1 MASLTN
7 TLDLNLLQAANRAS
21 AALRDTDFSEAAVFE
36 AYASQLTSLGLRC
49 FILRATGTANQFHVQ
64 LLPLPIEEQPHQQEN
79 ASGQNG
85 RLLDLSHHPAI
96 SEAIVTGPDHP
107 IYLPQEAAGDLLR
120 ALESSLP
127 EVVTALSNMPAV
139 VAGILSEKEI
149 IGLLAVFGSELAAS
163 DAAGLGAFAAHLG
176 TAHANAA
183 LFASLKETKEILGM
197 LTTYVEEIFWMSAP
211 GKGVTYASPA
221 YERVWGRTV
230 ESLYA
235 DPSSFVEDIHPDDVG
250 QIKELFG
257 GLSESPYDLEVRIF
271 RPEGEIR
278 WVRIRGFPLKDQH
291 GNTFM
296 VGTAQD
302 TTPQKAA
309 EASQLKIQERL
320 MVVSTI
326 LDALIAASDI
336 DQAMKVVAAGLKQI
350 AGCSD
355 VTVEAS
361 GESTV
366 DSAAIRNVSAGQPH
380 VTPDLSAELSFPA
393 EQKLFARG
401 VRSRVNLPLRA
412 NNEII
417 GALVLAWT
425 IPNGLEPELLPI
437 LQQIADAVALM
448 LDKQRLYTGAQR
460 RSEQLTTLQELTR
473 SLRTATSVQS
483 VLEIVLDS
491 TMSMLDCSHVAIAL
505 PIDNYSRLHLTL
517 AERAQDD
524 VVELDLAM
532 EDSICGYVFQTGQT
546 YKTRGLKGGERTVLD
561 TKTGLEHPTLSS
573 VFVPVHSDNEVRG
586 VIVVGT
592 AAPHEYDEESLHLLN
607 AVAEVVGNT
616 MQRTNVLDNL
626 ERRVKERTEALEKA
640 NIKLKELDRLKTR
653 FVTNISHELR
663 TPVSNLSLYTDL
675 LERGNPEKREQYMKV
690 IREQL
695 LRLQR
700 LIEDVVNLSRLDG
713 TFDLSTPVPIDLN
726 HLVTQL
732 VARYMSKLN
741 NLDVSLNF
749 IPYSGKAVVW
759 ANYEDLSQSVNNL
772 ISNAIQYTPMGTV
785 DVVIGFDREQREYYV
800 RVTDTGVGISSE
812 DIPHIFDRFYRGDN
826 AHEVS
831 TPGTGLGLSLAKEA
845 IQLFGGRITVT
856 SELNH
861 GSTFTMWLPGMPK
874 LVESE

>member
-1 MASLTN
+1 
-7 TLDLNLLQAANRAS
+7 
-21 AALRDTDFSEAAVFE
+21 
-36 AYASQLTSLGLRC
+36 
-49 FILRATGTANQFHVQ
+49 
-64 LLPLPIEEQPHQQEN
+64 
-79 ASGQNG
+79 
-85 RLLDLSHHPAI
+85 
-96 SEAIVTGPDHP
+96 
-107 IYLPQEAAGDLLR
+107 
-120 ALESSLP
+120 
-127 EVVTALSNMPAV
+127 
-139 VAGILSEKEI
+139 
-149 IGLLAVFGSELAAS
+149 
-163 DAAGLGAFAAHLG
+163 
-176 TAHANAA
+176 
-183 LFASLKETKEILGM
+183 
-197 LTTYVEEIFWMSAP
+197 
-211 GKGVTYASPA
+211 
-221 YERVWGRTV
+221 
-230 ESLYA
+230 
-235 DPSSFVEDIHPDDVG
+235 
-250 QIKELFG
+250 
-257 GLSESPYDLEVRIF
+257 
-271 RPEGEIR
+271 
-278 WVRIRGFPLKDQH
+278 
-291 GNTFM
+291 
-296 VGTAQD
+296 
-302 TTPQKAA
+302 
-309 EASQLKIQERL
+309 
-320 MVVSTI
+320 
-326 LDALIAASDI
+326 
-336 DQAMKVVAAGLKQI
+336 
-350 AGCSD
+350 
-355 VTVEAS
+355 
-361 GESTV
+361 
-366 DSAAIRNVSAGQPH
+366 
-380 VTPDLSAELSFPA
+380 
-393 EQKLFARG
+393 
-401 VRSRVNLPLRA
+401 
-412 NNEII
+412 
-417 GALVLAWT
+417 
-425 IPNGLEPELLPI
+425 
-437 LQQIADAVALM
+437 
-448 LDKQRLYTGAQR
+448 
-460 RSEQLTTLQELTR
+460 
-473 SLRTATSVQS
+473 
-483 VLEIVLDS
+483 
-491 TMSMLDCSHVAIAL
+491 
-505 PIDNYSRLHLTL
+505 
-517 AERAQDD
+517 
-524 VVELDLAM
+524 
-532 EDSICGYVFQTGQT
+532 
-546 YKTRGLKGGERTVLD
+546 
-561 TKTGLEHPTLSS
+561 
-573 VFVPVHSDNEVRG
+573 